1 MTSKTICA
9 LATPPGHSAI
19 AVVRLSGPDAKNI
32 LFKVCP
38 SLKNR
43 NIQSHQLKLT
53 DFLNADDSRL
63 DQVVVSYFA
72 KGKSYT
78 GEESVEFNC
87 HGSPFVVEKMI
98 HRLLDSGAAMA
109 TPGEFTYRA
118 FMNGKIDLVQAEG
131 VLSVIESDSEQS
143 LKMAHR
149 QLGGKLSD
157 VFRRIVSELTW
168 CLAHIEASIDFST
181 EGLDV
186 VDNKVLENKLIGL
199 RQELSELIKSFN
211 TGRALKEGI
220 FVTLLGKPNSGKSS
234 LLNNFLE
241 TDRAIVSPIAGTTRD
256 VVDGETVH
264 NGFLIRFSDTAGV
277 RSTQDEI
284 EKIGIQKSFKS
295 ARESDAILY
304 IYDAALGLS
313 ADEVTVLNQQNFKS
327 PIFLLANKNDLLKG
341 SHKSSSDFLGDK
353 ADLAKALF
361 LKQLPV
367 SALDES
373 ARAHVLDE
381 LTQLFNTKPSQENAL
396 ISSSRQFELT
406 SEADKQLHEC
416 ISDFKNGLGAEF
428 IAQRLKEALVSLQKV
443 LGEHYDDQIL
453 DRVFKEF
460 CLGK

>member
-1 MTSKTICA
+1 MIAKTICA

-19 AVVRLSGPDAKNI
+19 AVVRLSGPDSKNI

-38 SLKNR
+38 RLKNR

-87 HGSPFVVEKMI
+87 HGSPFVVEKI
-98 HRLLDSGAAMA
+98 IQRLIDSGAVMA

-143 LKMAHR
+143 LKIANR
-149 QLGGKLSD
+149 QLGGKLSEI
-157 VFRRIVSELTW
+157 FKRIVSELTW

-199 RQELSELIKSFN
+199 RQEVSTLIQSFN

-241 TDRAIVSPIAGTTRD
+241 TDRAIVSAIAGTTRD
-256 VVDGETVH
+256 VVDGETVYK
-264 NGFLIRFSDTAGV
+264 GFLIRFSDTAGV

-284 EKIGIQKSFKS
+284 EKIGIEKSLKS
-295 ARESDAILY
+295 AHGSDAVFY
-304 IYDAALGLS
+304 IYDAALGLTT
-313 ADEVTVLNQQNFKS
+313 DEEKFLVQQNFNV
-327 PIFLLANKNDLLKG
+327 PIFIIGNKSDLLKV
-341 SHKSSSDFLGDK
+341 STPPNTLS
-353 ADLAKALF
+353 
-361 LKQLPV
+361 
-367 SALDES
+367 SALGTHLVQRLSTTALKTET
-373 ARAHVLDE
+373 REIVLGE
-381 LTQLFNTKPSQENAL
+381 LIKLFKTKPSQENSL
-396 ISSSRQFELT
+396 ISSARQFELT
-406 SEADKQLHEC
+406 SEAYKHLDDC
-416 ISDFKNGLGAEF
+416 ISDFKKGLGAEF
-428 IAQRLKEALVSLQKV
+428 ISQRLKEALVSLQKV

>member
-1 MTSKTICA
+1 MVSKTICA

-19 AVVRLSGPDAKNI
+19 AVVRLSGAEAKNI

-38 SLKNR
+38 GLEKKLKNR
-43 NIQSHQLKLT
+43 NLQSHQLKLT

-63 DQVVVSYFA
+63 DQVVVAYYA
-72 KGKSYT
+72 QGKSYT

-87 HGSPFVVEKMI
+87 HGSPFVVEKVI
-98 HRLLDSGAAMA
+98 QRLIECGAVMA

-118 FMNGKIDLVQAEG
+118 FMSGKIDLVQAEG

-143 LKMAHR
+143 LKIANR
-149 QLGGKLSD
+149 QLGGKLSE
-157 VFRRIVSELTW
+157 VFKKIVSELTW

-186 VDNKVLENKLIGL
+186 VDNTVLEKKLIGL
-199 RQELSELIKSFN
+199 RQEVSTLIQSFN

-256 VVDGETVH
+256 VVDGETFYS
-264 NGFLIRFSDTAGV
+264 GFLIRFSDTAGV
-277 RSTQDEI
+277 RTTQDEI
-284 EKIGIQKSFKS
+284 EKIGIQKSLKS
-295 ARESDAILY
+295 ARESDAIFY

-313 ADEVTVLNQQNFKS
+313 ADEEEFLLQQKFNA
-327 PIFLLANKNDLLKG
+327 PIFIVGNKSDLVK
-341 SHKSSSDFLGDK
+341 
-353 ADLAKALF
+353 
-361 LKQLPV
+361 V
-367 SALDES
+367 SAPPTKLSGELGTHLVKHLHTTALKAETRDI
-373 ARAHVLDE
+373 VLGE
-381 LTQLFNTKPSQENAL
+381 LVQLFKTKPSQENSL
-396 ISSSRQFELT
+396 ISSARQFELST
-406 SEADKQLHEC
+406 EAYKQLDVA
-416 ISDFKNGLGAEF
+416 IYDFKKGLGAEF
-428 IAQRLKEALVSLQKV
+428 ISQRLKDALVSLQKI